1 MAEAKWPK
9 TAEYLRFL
17 YKVHPL
23 NPSTMLRWRG
33 FRKQTIPDD
42 IDRYYGRLACHFVRR
57 TKAVPLRL
65 IDKTARNDGWIEIG
79 LLKRLAKTNGA

>member
-1 MAEAKWPK
+1 MAEAKWTK
-9 TAEYLRFL
+9 TPDYLRFL
-17 YKVHPL
+17 YKVHPF
-23 NPSTMLRWRG
+23 NPSTTPRWKG
-33 FRKQTIPDD
+33 FRRQTSPDN
-42 IDRYYGRLACHFVRR
+42 IERYYGRLPRRFVRR